1 MVVRNPFPSEIVN
14 QIKEII
20 EPYLNEIKEN
30 SDAKHILDWENNIS
44 KDSLFSVIDFD
55 VPKCKSK
62 NLSRVS
68 VDKPAKAIEKIMK
81 DLFPD
86 LYVACS
92 GTFYYPNTGYMS
104 WHTNH
109 NHPTDRL
116 YITYASEQKKSFFR
130 YYKDEKIITDYDD
143 KGITIRRFTATGT
156 KPYFWHCVGSQC
168 DRVSIGF
175 QLAKLEVN
183 KFRPMARYAII
194 EDEKVTSVVEWNGD
208 VNVWSPP
215 EGSTAVVAGD
225 SVGVGATYK
234 DNTFTATTVS
244 SIGVDSKWIALR
256 KTRNDLLTE
265 TDWWGVSDRTM
276 TDAQKKYRQDLRD
289 LPSTTSDPEDAIWPN
304 KPA

>member
-1 MVVRNPFPSEIVN
+1 MVIRNPFSSKIVH
-14 QIKEII
+14 QIQEII
-20 EPYLNEIKEN
+20 EPYVDEIKEKSN
-30 SDAKHILDWENNIS
+30 TKYDLDWKNNLSI
-44 KDSLFSVIDFD
+44 KSLFSVIDYE
-55 VPKCKSK
+55 VPKSNNN
-62 NLSRVS
+62 NLSKIS
-68 VDKPAKAIEKIMK
+68 VDKPAKKIEKIIK
-81 DLFPD
+81 SLFPD
-86 LYVACS
+86 LYVVCS

-116 YITYASEQKKSFFR
+116 YITYASEQEKSFFR
-130 YYKDEKIITDYDD
+130 YYKDGKIVTDYDD

-234 DNTFTATTVS
+234 DSTFTATAIA
-244 SIGVDSKWIALR
+244 SISPDANWVALR

-289 LPSTTSDPEDAIWPN
+289 LPSTTSDPEDVIWPN

>member
-1 MVVRNPFPSEIVN
+1 MVVRNPFSSEIVN

-20 EPYLNEIKEN
+20 EPCLNEIKEN
-30 SDAKHILDWENNIS
+30 SDAKHISDWENNIS

-62 NLSRVS
+62 NLSRIS

-116 YITYASEQKKSFFR
+116 YITYASDQEKSFFR
-130 YYKDEKIITDYDD
+130 YYKDGKIVTDYDD

-225 SVGVGATYK
+225 SVGVGDIYK

-244 SIGVDSKWIALR
+244 SIGVDAKWIALR
-256 KTRNDLLTE
+256 KTRNDLLIE

-289 LPSTTSDPEDAIWPN
+289 LPTTSSDPEDVIWPN

>member
-1 MVVRNPFPSEIVN
+1 MVIRNPFSSKIVH
-14 QIKEII
+14 QIQEII
-20 EPYLNEIKEN
+20 EPYVDEIKEKSN
-30 SDAKHILDWENNIS
+30 AKYDPDWKNNLSI
-44 KDSLFSVIDFD
+44 KSLFSVIDYE
-55 VPKCKSK
+55 VPKSNNN
-62 NLSRVS
+62 NLSKIS
-68 VDKPAKAIEKIMK
+68 VDKPAKKIEKIIK
-81 DLFPD
+81 SLFPD
-86 LYVACS
+86 LYVVCS

-116 YITYASEQKKSFFR
+116 YITYASEQEKSFFR
-130 YYKDEKIITDYDD
+130 YYKDGKIVTDYDD

-234 DNTFTATTVS
+234 DSTFTATAIA
-244 SIGVDSKWIALR
+244 SISPDANWVALR

-289 LPSTTSDPEDAIWPN
+289 LPSTTSDPEDVIWPN

>member
-1 MVVRNPFPSEIVN
+1 MVIRNPFPSEIVN

-30 SDAKHILDWENNIS
+30 SDAKHISDWENNIS

-68 VDKPAKAIEKIMK
+68 VDKPAKAIEKIIK
-81 DLFPD
+81 SLFPD
-86 LYVACS
+86 LHVACS

-109 NHPTDRL
+109 NPPTDRL
-116 YITYASEQKKSFFR
+116 YITYASDQEKSFFR
-130 YYKDEKIITDYDD
+130 YYKDGKIVTDYDD

-183 KFRPMARYAII
+183 NFRPMARYAII

-215 EGSTAVVAGD
+215 EGSTAVVAD
-225 SVGVGATYK
+225 SSVGVGDIYK

-244 SIGVDSKWIALR
+244 SIGVDAKWIALR

-289 LPSTTSDPEDAIWPN
+289 LPSTTSDPEDTIWPN